1 MIYQNNLIQ
10 KNNFVLRSTVKAE
23 VFYNFHEHNIL
34 HFHYCVSFDNIK
46 YQTGKSIQIAKT
58 CKIDAKASLNL
69 V

>member
-1 MIYQNNLIQ
+1 MHESSKSNTL
-10 KNNFVLRSTVKAE
+10 NNFAVYSIITCK
-23 VFYNFHEHNIL
+23 NFHVHNIV
-34 HFHYCVSFDNIK
+34 HFHYFVSFDNIM